1 LVFLNILARGLLIG
15 LLVLISACTNVIFQ
29 PSREAFYDPARLGLH
44 VDDLF
49 IKSDGVILH
58 GWRLPARGIT
68 RGTVLFLHGNGQNIS
83 AHLGA
88 VYWLPRQ
95 GYEVLMFDY
104 RGYGRS
110 TGTADIDGVQE
121 DVRTMLAWAASDSCA
136 HGHKLTVL
144 GHSFGGSLAIY
155 ATAMYRDKSQLN
167 GLISISAFS
176 DYREISRDA
185 LSRYWLTRLFK
196 WPLSFTIDN
205 YYRPVSVIGRIAPL
219 PVYILHGQND
229 PIVPTHHAD
238 ELYAAA
244 NEPKYRLNLIGG
256 HNDIFNP
263 KPNRHKL
270 LGILNT
276 LDTAGCEYHTANT
289 GLP

>member
-1 LVFLNILARGLLIG
+1 MVFLNTLARGLLTG
-15 LLVLISACTNVIFQ
+15 LLVLTSACTNVIFQ
-29 PSREAFYDPARLGLH
+29 PSREVFSNPVRLGLH
-44 VDDLF
+44 VNELF

-58 GWRLPARGIT
+58 GWRLPAQGAT
-68 RGTVLFLHGNGQNIS
+68 RGTLLFLHGNGQNIS

-95 GYEVLMFDY
+95 GFEVLMFDY
-104 RGYGRS
+104 RGYGQS
-110 TGTADIDGVQE
+110 TGTAVIDGVLS
-121 DVRTMLAWAASDSCA
+121 DARHMLAWAANDSCTR
-136 HGHKLTVL
+136 GHKLTVL

-155 ATAMYRDKSQLN
+155 ATAMYRDKRKLN

-185 LSRYWLTRLFK
+185 LSRHWFTRLFK
-196 WPLSFTIDN
+196 WPLSLTIDN

-229 PIVPTHHAD
+229 SIVPTYHAD

-244 NEPKYRLNLIGG
+244 SEPKYRLNLVGG
-256 HNDIFNP
+256 HNDVFNP
-263 KPNRHKL
+263 KSNRRKL
-270 LGILNT
+270 LAILSS
-276 LDTAGCEYHTANT
+276 LDNGACTNHTAHAK
-289 GLP
+289 LP